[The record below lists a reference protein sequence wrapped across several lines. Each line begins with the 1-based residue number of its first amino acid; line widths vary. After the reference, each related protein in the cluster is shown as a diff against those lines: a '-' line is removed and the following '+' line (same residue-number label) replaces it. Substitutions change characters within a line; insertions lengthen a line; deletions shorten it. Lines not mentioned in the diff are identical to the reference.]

1 MTNDTPHILVVDDEL
16 SMRELL
22 EVLLTKEGYKVSCAE
37 DGSKA
42 ISMIKKTGFDLL
54 LCDIRLGDITGI
66 DVLKAAKAKKQDA
79 LVIMISAYATTEAA
93 VEAMNEGAY
102 DFVPKPFNNEELKHT
117 IKNALDLKTIE
128 HEKEILDDELKR
140 TLHFGKIV
148 GNSPSMRHIYN
159 LVLQVARTKTSILI
173 TGESGTGKELI
184 AKAIHDQSRRSEK
197 PFVVLNCGG
206 IPETLMESELFGHKK
221 GSFTGATQDK
231 KGLFEVADK
240 GTVFLDEI
248 GELTPPIQVK
258 LLRAVQEHVFKP
270 VGGNEDVSVD
280 IRIISAT
287 NKRLEDEVITGNFR
301 EDLFYRLNVIEIK
314 VPPLRERKSDL
325 RLLAQHFLDKYSREM
340 DKEITKIS
348 SYAIDLL
355 NKYDFPGNV
364 RELENLLE
372 RSVALSNT
380 NIILPDSLAL
390 SIHKRRWI
398 EGIKDK
404 RFDLDEVK
412 NGVSLDVILEE
423 IEKAYLGKAL
433 DCTNGKKQEAAELL
447 GISFRT
453 FRYRLQ
459 KLEIDKRIASK
470 YPEQTV

>member
-1 MTNDTPHILVVDDEL
+1 MKNDTPHILVVDDEL

-22 EVLLTKEGYKVSCAE
+22 EVMLTKEGYEVSCAE
-37 DGSKA
+37 NGSKA
-42 ISMIKKTGFDLL
+42 ISMIEKTDYDLL
-54 LCDIRLGDITGI
+54 LCDIRLGDISGI
-66 DVLKAAKAKKQDA
+66 EVIKALKNQNQNT
-79 LVIMISAYATTEAA
+79 VIIMISAYATTEAA
-93 VEAMNEGAY
+93 VEAMNQGAY
-102 DFVPKPFNNEELKHT
+102 DFVPKPFDNEELQQT
-117 IKNALDLKTIE
+117 IKQALDIKTLE
-128 HEKEILDDELKR
+128 HEKEILDDELKK
-140 TLHFGKIV
+140 TLHFGKII
-148 GNSPSMRHIYN
+148 GNNPSMIHIYN
-159 LVLQVARTKTSILI
+159 LVRQVAKTKTSILI

-184 AKAIHDQSRRSEK
+184 AKAIHDLSRRCDNH
-197 PFVVLNCGG
+197 FVVLNCGG

-221 GSFTGATQDK
+221 GAFTGATQDK

-240 GTVFLDEI
+240 GTIFLDEI
-248 GELTPPIQVK
+248 GELSLPIQVK
-258 LLRAVQEHVFKP
+258 LLRAVQEHVFRP
-270 VGGNEDVSVD
+270 VGGNEDISVD

-287 NKRLEDEVITGNFR
+287 NKNLEDEVITGNFR

-340 DKEITKIS
+340 GKEITKIS

-364 RELENLLE
+364 RELENLIE
-372 RSVALSNT
+372 RSVALSST

-398 EGIKDK
+398 EGVKDR
-404 RFDLDEVK
+404 RFDLDEVSK
-412 NGVSLDVILEE
+412 GVSLDAILED
-423 IEKAYLGKAL
+423 IERAYLKKAL
-433 DCTNGKKQEAAELL
+433 ECTNGKKQEAAELL

-459 KLEIDKRIASK
+459 KL
-470 YPEQTV
+470 

>member
-1 MTNDTPHILVVDDEL
+1 MKNDTPHILVVDDEL

-22 EVLLTKEGYKVSCAE
+22 EVMLTKEGYEVSCAE
-37 DGSKA
+37 NGSKA
-42 ISMIKKTGFDLL
+42 ISMIEKTDYDLL
-54 LCDIRLGDITGI
+54 LCDIRLGDISGI
-66 DVLKAAKAKKQDA
+66 EVIKALKNQNQNT
-79 LVIMISAYATTEAA
+79 VIIMISAYATTEAA
-93 VEAMNEGAY
+93 VEAMNQGAY
-102 DFVPKPFNNEELKHT
+102 DFVPKPFDNEELKQT
-117 IKNALDLKTIE
+117 IKQALDIKTLE
-128 HEKEILDDELKR
+128 HEKEILDDELKK
-140 TLHFGKIV
+140 TLHFGKII
-148 GNSPSMRHIYN
+148 GNNPSMIHIYN
-159 LVLQVARTKTSILI
+159 LVRQVAKTKTSILI

-184 AKAIHDQSRRSEK
+184 AKAIHDLSRRCDNH
-197 PFVVLNCGG
+197 FVVLNCGG

-221 GSFTGATQDK
+221 GAFTGATQDK

-240 GTVFLDEI
+240 GTIFLDEI
-248 GELTPPIQVK
+248 GELSLPIQVK
-258 LLRAVQEHVFKP
+258 LLRAVQEHVFRP
-270 VGGNEDVSVD
+270 VGGNEDISVD

-287 NKRLEDEVITGNFR
+287 NKNLEDEVITGNFR

-340 DKEITKIS
+340 GKEITKIS

-364 RELENLLE
+364 RELENLIE
-372 RSVALSNT
+372 RSVALSST

-398 EGIKDK
+398 EGVKDR
-404 RFDLDEVK
+404 RFDLDEVSK
-412 NGVSLDVILEE
+412 GVSLDAILED
-423 IEKAYLGKAL
+423 IERAYMKKAL
-433 DCTNGKKQEAAELL
+433 ECTNGKKQEAAELL

-459 KLEIDKRIASK
+459 KL
-470 YPEQTV
+470 